1 MVETPADVS
10 PHATAHEETDVNVRA
25 LNTFMMCLVASLL
38 VTGLLVFW
46 QYRRFENQAL
56 ENDPPPS
63 PRAEERV
70 ATRGPGLR
78 IDEITEGQRHLAK
91 QDSQLDS
98 TGWVSKD
105 EKLVRIPIE
114 RAMEQVVKNGL
125 PKWPA
130 PPQQQQPAPTPP

>member
-25 LNTFMMCLVASLL
+25 LNTFMICLVVSLV
-38 VTGLLVFW
+38 VTGLLVYW

-56 ENDPPPS
+56 ANDPPPS
-63 PRAEERV
+63 PRAEERPR
-70 ATRGPGLR
+70 TPGPGLQ
-78 IDEITEGQRHLAK
+78 IDEVSEGQLFLAR
-91 QDSQLDS
+91 QAAELES
-98 TGWVSKD
+98 TAWVSRD

-114 RAMEQVVKNGL
+114 QAIQEVVKNGL

-130 PPQQQQPAPTPP
+130 PAQQQTQP

>member
-10 PHATAHEETDVNVRA
+10 PHATAHEDTDVNVRA
-25 LNTFMMCLVASLL
+25 LNIFMMCLVGSLV
-38 VTGLLVFW
+38 VTGIVVFV
-46 QYRRFENQAL
+46 QYRLFERMAR
-56 ENDPPPS
+56 ENDPPES

-70 ATRGPGLR
+70 ASPGPGLQ
-78 IDEITEGQRHLAK
+78 INELSDGQAFQAEQKAELAR
-91 QDSQLDS
+91 

-114 RAMEQVVKNGL
+114 RAMELVAKNGL

-130 PPQQQQPAPTPP
+130 APVQQTKP

>member
-10 PHATAHEETDVNVRA
+10 PHATAHEVTDVNVRA
-25 LNTFMMCLVASLL
+25 LNTFMIWLVVSLL
-38 VTGLLVFW
+38 VTGLLVYW

-56 ENDPPPS
+56 ANDPPPS

-70 ATRGPGLR
+70 VTPGPGLQ
-78 IDEITEGQRHLAK
+78 INELTDGQAYKAK
-91 QDSQLDS
+91 QDAELNVTAWISN
-98 TGWVSKD
+98 D

-114 RAMEQVVKNGL
+114 KAMEHVVKNGL

-130 PPQQQQPAPTPP
+130 APAQQVKP